1 MDFHRIRPSTIALAL
16 AAGFMLLVGTYT
28 ENGGFQLAGI
38 LLAVVAG
45 IVALNQARSSR
56 DSDKGGSE

>member
-1 MDFHRIRPSTIALAL
+1 MEFSRIRPSTIALVL

-45 IVALNQARSSR
+45 VVALSQARSSG
-56 DSDKGGSE
+56 DSDKGGSG